1 MIFSTAGEI
10 IVSLMIFHRVSGS
23 PSTILLIPGKLGG
36 SMAKHILKNQPLGI
50 LLFMSTFC
58 MSLTINWGQGINQK
72 AMAYEPHE
80 FVFISGLPNLR
91 NMDQQRADSVCNN
104 NFAELRQL
112 GIFDERVQN
121 NTWHIWA
128 HVKNGDCVINI
139 RNWSGGTKDPV
150 NWTPSNNPDRKI
162 RVSVPR
168 FN

>member
-50 LLFMSTFC
+50 MLFMSTFC

-80 FVFISGLPNLR
+80 FVFITGLPNLR

-104 NFAELRQL
+104 NFAELRQR

-121 NTWHIWA
+121 NTWHIRA

>member
-23 PSTILLIPGKLGG
+23 QSTILLIPGKLGG

-72 AMAYEPHE
+72 AMAGEPHE
-80 FVFISGLPNLR
+80 LAFIIDLNNFISMSQEQADAVCKANFRDLR
-91 NMDQQRADSVCNN
+91 EQ
-104 NFAELRQL
+104 
-112 GIFDERVQN
+112 GIFDEKVEK

-128 HVKNGDCVINI
+128 HLKNRQCVMNI
-139 RNWSGGTKDPV
+139 YNQPSSIQDSV
-150 NWTPSNNPDRKI
+150 WTPSNNRKKGFWI
-162 RVSVPR
+162 RIPT

>member
-23 PSTILLIPGKLGG
+23 QSTILLIPGKLGG

-139 RNWSGGTKDPV
+139 RNWSGADSNV
-150 NWTPSNNPDRKI
+150 NWTPSNNRNRTI
-162 RVSVPR
+162 RVRVPR

>member
-23 PSTILLIPGKLGG
+23 QSTILLIPGKLGG

-58 MSLTINWGQGINQK
+58 MSLTINWGQRINQK
-72 AMAYEPHE
+72 AMAGEPHE

-112 GIFDERVQN
+112 GIFDESVQK

-128 HVKNGDCVINI
+128 HVKNGDCVINV
-139 RNWSGGTKDPV
+139 RNFSGGTKDPV
-150 NWTPSNNPDRKI
+150 DWTPSNNPDRKI
-162 RVSVPR
+162 RVNIPR